1 MLYHWY
7 QAGHAAVKPARA
19 AADGYRMFFKHPFN
33 PLTHTSVGRGAA
45 AACEVFERTTR
56 RYDKPVFGIADTI
69 VDGETVAVTEEI
81 VWERPFCKLVRF
93 KRATPSS
100 GKELDHPRLL
110 LVAPMSGHYATLLR
124 GTVETFLPDHDV
136 YITDWQNAR
145 DVPAAAGSFDLDDY
159 IDTVADIFR
168 HFQGDINV
176 FAVCQPAVPV
186 LAAIADMEAA
196 GDPCVPHTLIIAGG
210 PIDTRRS
217 PTAVNRLAQ
226 EKGTEWFRSNVIS
239 TVPWPSLGFGR
250 KVYPGFLQLTG
261 FMTMNLDRHIDA
273 HKDLFLHLVHGDG
286 DGAEKH
292 REFYDEYLAVMDL
305 TAEFYLETIA
315 SVFVEHRLPRGV
327 MRHRNR
333 AIDLGAIKNVALMT
347 IEGENDDITGKGQC
361 SSALELCANIPA
373 SKKLHFECPKVGHY
387 GVFNGSRFRSEIAPR
402 MGAFLRRQDPRTKD
416 LPVAPMKSI
425 APLTRNNSL
434 ADVVDNGDWI
444 GGEEPAFAVTA
455 ATAAANV
462 NALELATKM
471 TDYGLEVIGQSI
483 PIFDA
488 TGAPSIAMS
497 LPAHPA
503 QAPDPAAFH
512 TGMTSPWKLMSMM
525 NAASVEFWTNVGG
538 QAATA
543 VVPALDTAHT
553 PLKNGH

>member
-7 QAGHAAVKPARA
+7 LAGHAAVKPARA

-33 PLTHTSVGRGAA
+33 PLTHTSVGRSAA

-56 RYDKPVFGIADTI
+56 RYDKPIFGIPSTI
-69 VDGETVAVTEEI
+69 VDGEKLDVTEEV
-81 VWERPFCKLVRF
+81 VWQRPFCKVVRF
-93 KRATPSS
+93 KRSTPAS
-100 GKELDHPRLL
+100 GVELEHPRLL

-145 DVPAAAGSFDLDDY
+145 DVPMSAGSFDLDDY
-159 IDTVADIFR
+159 VDTVADIFR
-168 HFQGDINV
+168 HFDGDLHV

-186 LAAIADMEAA
+186 LAAIADMEAM
-196 GDPCVPHTLIIAGG
+196 GDPRVPHSVMIAGG

-226 EKGTEWFRSNVIS
+226 EKGTEWFSSNVIS
-239 TVPWPSLGFGR
+239 TVPWPSQGYGR

-261 FMTMNLDRHIDA
+261 FMTMNLDRHMNA

-315 SVFVEHRLPRGV
+315 SVFVEHRLPRGE
-327 MRHRNR
+327 MRHRGR
-333 AIDLGAIKNVALMT
+333 KIDLAAIKNVALMT
-347 IEGENDDITGKGQC
+347 IEGQNDDITGKGQC
-361 SSALELCANIPA
+361 SSAIELCSGIPA
-373 SKKLHFECPKVGHY
+373 AKKMHFECPKVGHY

-402 MGAFLRRQDPRTKD
+402 MGAFLRRVDPRTKD
-416 LPVAPMKSI
+416 LPVVAAKAV
-425 APLTRNNSL
+425 APLTSNNL

-444 GGEEPAFAVTA
+444 GGEEPAFAVLSMETA
-455 ATAAANV
+455 ATAV
-462 NALELATKM
+462 NPIELATHM
-471 TDYGLEVIGQSI
+471 ADYSREIMEDAIPGMEVALPHANGSSLANGAATTDVNGKEGVHDS
-483 PIFDA
+483 A
-488 TGAPSIAMS
+488 
-497 LPAHPA
+497 
-503 QAPDPAAFH
+503 
-512 TGMTSPWKLMSMM
+512 SPWRMLSMVN
-525 NAASVEFWTNVGG
+525 NATLDFWSRFGVPLQHGSTARKTTPENDGG
-538 QAATA
+538 R
-543 VVPALDTAHT
+543 
-553 PLKNGH
+553 

>member
-7 QAGHAAVKPARA
+7 LAGHAAVKPARA
-19 AADGYRMFFKHPFN
+19 AADSYKMFFKHPLN
-33 PLTHTSVGRGAA
+33 PLTHTSVGRSAA

-56 RYDKPVFGIADTI
+56 RYDKPVFGIENTL
-69 VDGETVAVTEEI
+69 VDGETLAVTEEI
-81 VWERPFCKLVRF
+81 VWQRPFCKLVRF
-93 KRATPSS
+93 KRSTPSS
-100 GKELDHPRLL
+100 GVELDHPRLL

-145 DVPAAAGSFDLDDY
+145 DVPASAGSFDLDDY
-159 IDTVADIFR
+159 VDTVADIFR
-168 HFQGDINV
+168 HFKGDVHV

-186 LAAIADMEAA
+186 LAAIADMEAS
-196 GDPCVPHTLIIAGG
+196 GDPFVPHSMMIAGG

-239 TVPWPSLGFGR
+239 TVPWPSQGYGR

-261 FMTMNLDRHIDA
+261 FMTMNLDRHVNA

-315 SVFVEHRLPRGV
+315 SVFVEHRLPRGE

-333 AIDLGAIKNVALMT
+333 KVDLAAIKNVALMT

-361 SSALELCANIPA
+361 SSALELCSNIPA

-387 GVFNGSRFRSEIAPR
+387 GVFNGSRFRSEIATR
-402 MGAFLRRQDPRTKD
+402 MGAFLRRADPRTKD
-416 LPVAPMKSI
+416 LPITVPKPVAM
-425 APLTRNNSL
+425 LTSNNL

-462 NALELATKM
+462 NAMELATKL
-471 TDYGLEVIGQSI
+471 TEYGFEVMEHTI
-483 PIFDA
+483 PGLTHSGTMVEPLVD
-488 TGAPSIAMS
+488 TLRVPDGSIAI
-497 LPAHPA
+497 
-503 QAPDPAAFH
+503 
-512 TGMTSPWKLMSMM
+512 TSPWQMFSMV
-525 NAASVEFWTNVGG
+525 NSATFDFWSRMG
-538 QAATA
+538 
-543 VVPALDTAHT
+543 VPMPPEAIAQPTTDQPGDT
-553 PLKNGH
+553 G

>member
-1 MLYHWY
+1 MLYHMY

-19 AADGYRMFFKHPFN
+19 AADGYRQFFRNPFN
-33 PLTHTSVGRGAA
+33 PLTHTSVGRSAA

-69 VDGETVAVTEEI
+69 VAGETLAVTEET
-81 VWERPFCKLVRF
+81 VWQHPFCKVVRF
-93 KRATPSS
+93 KRALPAD
-100 GKELDHPRLL
+100 GQPLDHPKVL

-136 YITDWQNAR
+136 YVTDWQNAR
-145 DVPAAAGSFDLDDY
+145 DVPVAAGSFDLDDY
-159 IDTVADIFR
+159 VDTMEDIFR
-168 HFQGDINV
+168 FFEGDVHV
-176 FAVCQPAVPV
+176 FAVCQPSVPV

-196 GDPCVPHTLIIAGG
+196 GDPHVPHTLIVAGG

-226 EKGTEWFRSNVIS
+226 EKGTEWFKNNVIS
-239 TVPWPSLGFGR
+239 TVPWPSPGYGR

-261 FMTMNLDRHIDA
+261 FMTMNLDRHMNA

-286 DGAEKH
+286 DGVEKH

-333 AIDLGAIKNVALMT
+333 TVDLAAIKNVSLMT

-361 SSALELCANIPA
+361 SAAIDLCSGIPA
-373 SKKLHFECPKVGHY
+373 AKKLHFECPKVGHY
-387 GVFNGSRFRSEIAPR
+387 GVFNGSRFRTEIAPR
-402 MGAFLRRQDPRTKD
+402 IGAFLRKSDPRTKH
-416 LPVAPMKSI
+416 LPARAFKSV
-425 APLTRNNSL
+425 PGRPGSSSM

-444 GGEEPAFAVTA
+444 GGEEPAFAITA
-455 ATAAANV
+455 PAAASNV
-462 NALELATKM
+462 NAVQVATRM
-471 TDYGLEVIGQSI
+471 ADYSLEVIEQTLPLDAGPLFKGVEIIGQDQS
-483 PIFDA
+483 A
-488 TGAPSIAMS
+488 
-497 LPAHPA
+497 
-503 QAPDPAAFH
+503 
-512 TGMTSPWKLMSMM
+512 MTSPWAMLSMVNSATLDFWSKLGFALPPDDE
-525 NAASVEFWTNVGG
+525 NR
-538 QAATA
+538 ATP
-543 VVPALDTAHT
+543 VKPSS
-553 PLKNGH
+553 K